1 MWALLC
7 NVVIGAVMTGIVVAG
22 VALFWIAK
30 QDGSAGGRNLGILLI
45 LATITTAGYLTVFN
59 LWF

>member
-1 MWALLC
+1 MLALLC
-7 NVVIGAVMTGIVVAG
+7 NALIGGAMIGIVVAG

-45 LATITTAGYLTVFN
+45 LAALTTAAYFTVFN